1 MVKVKLLSS
10 GIKISRNNDKIEVE
24 RNIFI
29 MDIFI
34 IERKQSGEV
43 TFSLLHQDSSILK
56 EVMFVLRSLFAILR
70 L

>member
-1 MVKVKLLSS
+1 MTVKLLNS
-10 GIKISRNNDKIEVE
+10 GIKIARNNDEIEVE
-24 RNIFI
+24 HNLFI
-29 MDIFI
+29 M
-34 IERKQSGEV
+34 ERKQSGEV